1 MLCGSLD
8 GRGVWGRMDTCVC
21 MAESLF
27 WPSEIITIL
36 SISCVIVVQ
45 SPSHVP
51 LCNPMDYSTPGLPVP
66 QSVQSLSRVRLSVT
80 PWTAAHQASLSIT
93 NSQSLLKLLCWWCH
107 PTITSSDALFSFCP
121 QSFLASAAFPMSWLF
136 ASGDQNTGASAS
148 ASVLPMN
155 VQGWFSLGLNSL
167 ISWLSIGLSGVFCS
181 TIVQGH
187 QFFGALPS
195 FSPGLTNFGKSRAFT
210 IWTFGGRV
218 TSLLF
223 NTLSQQKYDTKTSIK
238 LA

>member
-1 MLCGSLD
+1 MICGSLD

-27 WPSEIITIL
+27 RPSEIITVL

-45 SPSHVP
+45 SSSHVP
-51 LCNPMDYSTPGLPVP
+51 LCNPMDYSTPGLTVY
-66 QSVQSLSRVRLSVT
+66 QQLSEFTSTIVSVMPSNHHILWC
-80 PWTAAHQASLSIT
+80 P
-93 NSQSLLKLLCWWCH
+93 LLLL
-107 PTITSSDALFSFCP
+107 PS
-121 QSFLASAAFPMSWLF
+121 SFLASVAFPMSWLF

-148 ASVLPMN
+148 ASVRPMK

-223 NTLSQQKYDTKTSIK
+223 NTLSQQ
-238 LA
+238 